1 VEGVKEK
8 AAVKRVIAA
17 LAEHGLTGEVH
28 VLSDSAR
35 TAQEAASALG
45 IEVGQIA
52 SSLIFKLPDDSPL
65 LVITSGRHRVNTELV
80 AKNLGIEKL
89 GRVDDDYVKEKSGF
103 SIGGVAP
110 IGWVSPTTILID
122 QALND
127 YQVVWAAAGHPHA
140 VYPTTRF
147 EHCQPCQLQRH
158 LPATRNQIFERL
170 TLMNMNALL
179 ALQFARQELSQRCFP
194 IEPVQIGH
202 HLD

>member
-65 LVITSGRHRVNTELV
+65 LVITSGRHRVDTDLV
-80 AKNLGIEKL
+80 ANNLGIEKL
-89 GRVDDDYVKEKSGF
+89 GRVDADYVKEKSGF

-110 IGWVSPTTILID
+110 IGWVSPATILID

-127 YQVVWAAAGHPHA
+127 YEVVWAAAGHPHA
-140 VYPTTRF
+140 VYPTTF
-147 EHCQPCQLQRH
+147 TE
-158 LPATRNQIFERL
+158 
-170 TLMNMNALL
+170 LL
-179 ALQFARQELSQRCFP
+179 ACTDAKPMVVGEK
-194 IEPVQIGH
+194 
-202 HLD
+202 

>member
-17 LAEHGLTGEVH
+17 LSEHGLKGEVR

-65 LVITSGRHRVNTELV
+65 LVITSGRHRVDTDLV

-89 GRVDDDYVKEKSGF
+89 GRVDADYVKEKSGF

-110 IGWVSPTTILID
+110 IGWVSPATILID

-127 YQVVWAAAGHPHA
+127 YEVVWAAAGHPHA
-140 VYPTTRF
+140 VYPTT
-147 EHCQPCQLQRH
+147 
-158 LPATRNQIFERL
+158 
-170 TLMNMNALL
+170 
-179 ALQFARQELSQRCFP
+179 FAELIACTAAKP
-194 IEPVQIGH
+194 MVVGE
-202 HLD
+202 

>member
-1 VEGVKEK
+1 MDGIIEK

-65 LVITSGRHRVNTELV
+65 LIITSGRHRVDTELV

-89 GRVDDDYVKEKSGF
+89 GRVDADYVKEKSGF

-110 IGWVSPTTILID
+110 IGWVSPATILID

-127 YQVVWAAAGHPHA
+127 YEAVWAAAGHPHA
-140 VYPTTRF
+140 VYPTTF
-147 EHCQPCQLQRH
+147 TE
-158 LPATRNQIFERL
+158 
-170 TLMNMNALL
+170 LL
-179 ALQFARQELSQRCFP
+179 ECTGAKP
-194 IEPVQIGH
+194 MIVG
-202 HLD
+202 D

>member
-65 LVITSGRHRVNTELV
+65 LVITSGRHRVDTELV
-80 AKNLGIEKL
+80 AKKLGIEKL
-89 GRVDDDYVKEKSGF
+89 GRVDADYVKEKSGF

-110 IGWVSPTTILID
+110 IGWVSPATILID

-140 VYPTTRF
+140 VYPTTF
-147 EHCQPCQLQRH
+147 TE
-158 LPATRNQIFERL
+158 
-170 TLMNMNALL
+170 LL
-179 ALQFARQELSQRCFP
+179 ECTGAKPMIVGE
-194 IEPVQIGH
+194 
-202 HLD
+202 D